1 MIAAP
6 RGIEYTHLCAL
17 IEGRQRQRRGGRRR
31 RVTFA
36 RSRKK
41 GSFFSF
47 SLTRNFVDNLHRS
60 NMRVINIITI
70 THNREHIPAWANGL
84 PKSYLLKEREKER
97 EHAKS
102 AKDRRR
108 IVYLR
113 RIISEISL
121 RDGNSIL
128 HRLSEV
134 SRRERERGR
143 KRAYKATLTVRQ
155 YIVCDYTYRH

>member
-41 GSFFSF
+41 GSSFSF
-47 SLTRNFVDNLHRS
+47 SLTRNFVDDLHRS

-70 THNREHIPAWANGL
+70 THNREHIPAWANGP
-84 PKSYLLKEREKER
+84 PKSYLLKERER

-121 RDGNSIL
+121 RDGNSIS
-128 HRLSEV
+128 HRLSGV

-143 KRAYKATLTVRQ
+143 KRGACKATSTVRQ